1 MKARLIGFVLVFTVL
16 AALYV
21 LTGNN
26 GPASSPVPGPAVQP
40 SSSDADFKN
49 LKIQ

>member
-1 MKARLIGFVLVFTVL
+1 MKARLIGFVLVLAVL
-16 AALYV
+16 AVLYV
-21 LTGNN
+21 LTGDK
-26 GPASSPVPGPAVQP
+26 GPASSPVPSPAVQP